1 MKVRLYG
8 FSLEA
13 GHAKSSLNDLYDH
26 MELFSGEA
34 DNARTNERRIYFNK
48 DADPTFARG
57 LVVTVKDQKAFCKL
71 IDENGRLVISVENLL
86 GDDKL
91 MEFNFF
97 VVNKTNGIGLYQQYH
112 HSCSLGVFGGYLRDR
127 YRTIS
132 EESAGQ
138 AIAALRQQGGS
149 TDRKEAAIKR
159 AHRGGL
165 SVATLV
171 HSGNLSAVL
180 RQFDKIKSFEYEF
193 AQLDAIREVAQPLQP
208 YVKRR
213 REKVTFEPRYAVVT
227 IANAVQNAVNSIQPR
242 SGRVH
247 VETQDGDPLSVKLAD
262 IPEHFG
268 EYEYDDI
275 ALQLDNL
282 DTADFARHHT
292 FAELQNVC
300 NSAPYRHIFTAR
312 VRP

>member
-13 GHAKSSLNDLYDH
+13 GHTKSSLSDLYDH
-26 MELFSGEA
+26 IELFSGEA
-34 DNARTNERRIYFNK
+34 DNTRTNERRIYFSK

-71 IDENGRLVISVENLL
+71 IDENGRLVISVENLQ

-97 VVNKTNGIGLYQQYH
+97 VINKANGIGLYQQYH

-132 EESAGQ
+132 EEAAGQ
-138 AIAALRQQGGS
+138 AIEALRQQGEH
-149 TDRKEAAIKR
+149 TDRKETAIKR

-171 HSGNLSAVL
+171 HSGNLAAVL

-213 REKVTFEPRYAVVT
+213 KEKVTFEPRYAVVT
-227 IANAVQNAVNSIQPR
+227 IANAVHNAVNAIQPK

-247 VETQDGDPLSVKLAD
+247 VETEDGDPLSVKLAD

-268 EYEYDDI
+268 EHEYDDI
-275 ALQLDNL
+275 ASQLDNL
-282 DTADFARHHT
+282 DTADFAQHRT
-292 FAELQNVC
+292 FTDLQNVC
-300 NSAPYRHIFTAR
+300 NSEPYRHIFTAR
-312 VRP
+312 VRR

>member
-8 FSLEA
+8 FTLEA
-13 GHAKSSLNDLYDH
+13 GHTNSSLNDLYDH
-26 MELFSGEA
+26 MELFSGNA
-34 DNARTNERRIYFNK
+34 DNTRTNERRIYFSK

-57 LVVTVKDQKAFCKL
+57 LIVTVKDQKAFCKL
-71 IDENGRLVISVENLL
+71 IDENGRLVISVENLQ

-112 HSCSLGVFGGYLRDR
+112 HSCSLGVFGAYLKER

-132 EESAGQ
+132 EGAANQ
-138 AIAALRQQGGS
+138 AIAALRHQGQH
-149 TDRKEAAIKR
+149 TNRRETAIRR

-171 HSGNLSAVL
+171 HRGNLAAVL
-180 RQFDKIKSFEYEF
+180 RQFMRIKSFEYEF

-208 YVKRR
+208 YVTRR
-213 REKVTFEPRYAVVT
+213 KEKVTFEPRYAVVT
-227 IANAVQNAVNSIQPR
+227 IANAIHNAVIAIQPK

-247 VETQDGDPLSVKLAD
+247 VETEEGDLLSVKLAD

-268 EYEYDDI
+268 EYDYDDI
-275 ALQLDNL
+275 ASQLDNL
-282 DTADFARHHT
+282 DTADFAQHRT
-292 FAELQNVC
+292 FTELQNVC
-300 NSAPYRHIFTAR
+300 NSDPYRHIFTAR
-312 VRP
+312 VRR